1 MTCPEVPFGRPR
13 HGGRPPGGSPG
24 AGRRSGR
31 PRLRA
36 AAVAAARARHPTAR
50 AWAPDRRRLLERLAA
65 RAAARGAAWPRV
77 AAAVVLLRGVAG
89 DDCATFARRV
99 GVGEAALARLEGG
112 RAPASEVPAR
122 LRGVPG
128 LVDWSWVDDGP
139 EGEPARVAPA

>member
-1 MTCPEVPFGRPR
+1 MTGPEVPFGRPR
-13 HGGRPPGGSPG
+13 HGAGPPGGAAG

-31 PRLRA
+31 PRSRA

-77 AAAVVLLRGVAG
+77 AAAVVVLRGVAG
-89 DDCATFARRV
+89 DDRATFARRV
-99 GVGEAALARLEGG
+99 GLSEAGLAGLEGG
-112 RAPASEVPAR
+112 EAPASEVPAR

-139 EGEPARVAPA
+139 EGERPGVAPV